1 MKRSPMPRGTG
12 FKRRLLP
19 ARQSETAEGVR
30 ALAVAARRGTYAAP
44 AQAVAMP
51 KTEQHRN
58 PHLLSMARG
67 QRCVLEVPGICNGD
81 PATMVAAH
89 SNLSIHGKAGARKAD
104 DQYHVYAC
112 SGCHRWLDQSG
123 APAEIKACAFM
134 QGHLWMVDMWRG
146 IVAGFIDATPK
157 DKAAALWALERL
169 NATPVADR
177 KQSADA
183 ERIESAKRE
192 GEPL

>member
-1 MKRSPMPRGTG
+1 MPGAAMT
-12 FKRRLLP
+12 FARRVYERKPQPLYAP
-19 ARQSETAEGVR
+19 V
-30 ALAVAARRGTYAAP
+30 ARRGTYAAP
-44 AQAVAMP
+44 APAAAAP
-51 KTEQHRN
+51 KSEAHRH

-67 QRCVLEVPGICNGD
+67 QRCLLEVPGICNGD
-81 PATMVAAH
+81 RTTVVAAH

-112 SGCHRWLDQSG
+112 FACHQWLDQGG

-134 QGHLWMVDMWRG
+134 QAHLWMVDIWRG

-157 DKAAALWALERL
+157 DKAAAQWALDRL

-177 KQSADA
+177 KQSADT
-183 ERIESAKRE
+183 ERIDNTTT
-192 GEPL
+192 GETS